1 MSATLTRELTA
12 EETEKVYEDFSA
24 YINSLS
30 FGYLTDDPDLK
41 AQGADTAMLKNFY
54 TPQEALY
61 VMDMPKDDFFTV
73 EWFAEKEGMGVKE
86 AEDLLRDLAKRGNVY
101 REKREDGKIWY
112 HNAPAAHGIFEFHA
126 GEPMD
131 AAWLGPLFAVLGSGT
146 LQVCYD
152 AGVPFYRCVP
162 LGKEV
167 VREGDLLPED
177 DIFEK
182 LKSHRRFCLS
192 PCACLDAVRDN
203 LGVHN
208 CDHPKGVCLQTD
220 EMADFYLDDMGLGE
234 DITME
239 QAAEVLRQGI
249 ANDLAIQTTY
259 ANKNEIICQCNVCH
273 CGILPALKNWPGDA
287 ASKVTN
293 YVIDLDRDACRKDGG
308 CVSSCPMQVLEM
320 GEDGYPTINGT
331 CIGCGQCVRFCPVNA
346 RILVRKPADE
356 VVDYPETIWETYP
369 IMENNRRA
377 KGQLAS

>member
-1 MSATLTRELTA
+1 MSATLTRELSEQEA
-12 EETEKVYEDFSA
+12 EQVYSDFRN
-24 YINSLS
+24 YVNSLS
-30 FGYLTDDPDLK
+30 FGYFTEDDDLK
-41 AQGADTAMLKNFY
+41 SAGADVAMLKTFY

-73 EWFAEKEGMGVKE
+73 EWFAEKEGMGKEE
-86 AEDLLRDLAKRGNVY
+86 AESLLRDLAKRGNIY

-126 GEPMD
+126 GKAMSPE
-131 AAWLGPLFAVLGSGT
+131 WLGPLFQTLGTGT

-167 VREGDLLPED
+167 VRDGDILPED

-182 LKSHRRFCLS
+182 LKSHRRFCIS

-203 LGVHN
+203 LGAHN

-220 EMADFYLDDMGLGE
+220 KMADYYLDDLGLGE
-234 DITME
+234 DVTME

-249 ANDLAIQTTY
+249 KNDLAIQTTY
-259 ANKNEIICQCNVCH
+259 ANENEIICQCNICH

-287 ASKVTN
+287 ADKVTN
-293 YVIDLDRDACRKDGG
+293 YAIEFDKDKCRKDGT
-308 CVSSCPMQVLEM
+308 CKAKCTMQIIEM
-320 GEDGYPTINGT
+320 DDEGYPVINGS
-331 CIGCGQCVRFCPVNA
+331 CIGCGQCVLNCATGA
-346 RILVRKPADE
+346 RVLVKKPADQI
-356 VVDYPETIWETYP
+356 VNYPETIWDTYP
-369 IMENNRRA
+369 IMEDNRRA
-377 KGQLAS
+377 KGAL